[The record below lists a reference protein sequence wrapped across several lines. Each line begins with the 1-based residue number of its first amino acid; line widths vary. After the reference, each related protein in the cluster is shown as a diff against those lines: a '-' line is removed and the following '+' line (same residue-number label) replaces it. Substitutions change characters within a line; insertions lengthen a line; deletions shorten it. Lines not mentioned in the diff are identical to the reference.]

1 MAGTG
6 NTRSATTRASQ
17 DGAGPVEHVAEVA
30 GSRLHYWTYHA
41 DPAGRRPTVLFV
53 HGFRGTHHG
62 LELIA
67 RALPGHQVVVP
78 DLPGFGASS
87 PMTGREHDVA
97 GYADALIQLVRTRFR
112 SPIVLCGH
120 SFGSV
125 VAARMAAAEPALF
138 RRLVLIN
145 AIASP
150 ALGGPKSVTSQLAIA
165 YYKLGEKLPERSARA
180 LLASD
185 LVVRITGETL
195 LTSRDPEIRRFVHES
210 HRRHFSAFRSRTHLF
225 EAFRASISSTV
236 ADYAADLPMPTLL
249 IAGEADGL
257 APLTG
262 QREVCARLA
271 DGRLVTIPG
280 VGHLVH
286 YEAPAAAAAAIT
298 DFLVRPDSAES
309 AAPATD
315 PTGEE
320 SA

>member
-6 NTRSATTRASQ
+6 NTRSAAARTSQ
-17 DGAGPVEHVAEVA
+17 GDPGAVEHVAEVA
-30 GSRLHYWTYHA
+30 GSRLHYWTYHH

-67 RALPGHQVVVP
+67 DALPGYQVVVP

-97 GYADALIQLVRTRFR
+97 GYADALVQLLRRRFT
-112 SPIVLCGH
+112 PPVVLCGH

-125 VAARMAAAEPALF
+125 VAARMAATEPALF

-150 ALGGPKSVTSQLAIA
+150 ALGGPRSVTSQLATA
-165 YYKLGEKLPERSARA
+165 YYKLGVTLPERSARA
-180 LLASD
+180 LLASE
-185 LVVRITGETL
+185 LVVRLTGETL
-195 LTSRDPEIRRFVHES
+195 LTSRDPEVRRFVHES
-210 HRRHFSAFRSRTHLF
+210 HRRHFSAFRSRTHLY

-236 ADYAADLPMPTLL
+236 ADYAPRLPMPTLL
-249 IAGEADGL
+249 IAGETDGL
-257 APLTG
+257 APMSG
-262 QREVCARLA
+262 QQEVCARLA
-271 DGRLVTIPG
+271 DGRLVAIPG

-286 YEAPAAAAAAIT
+286 YEAPDAAAAAIT
-298 DFLVRPDSAES
+298 EFLASDPD
-309 AAPATD
+309 PA
-315 PTGEE
+315 
-320 SA
+320 